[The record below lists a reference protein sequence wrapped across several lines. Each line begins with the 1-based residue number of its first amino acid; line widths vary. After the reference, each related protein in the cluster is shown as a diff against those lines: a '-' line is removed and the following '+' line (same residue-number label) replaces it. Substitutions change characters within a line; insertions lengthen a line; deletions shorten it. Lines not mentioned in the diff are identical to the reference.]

1 MFIQTQKTP
10 NPNSLK
16 FLPGRKVSNIDSVEF
31 TNPNSTDNI
40 LVKNILSVD
49 GVESV
54 FIGLDFI
61 SVNKNL
67 NSDWEDIKHLVIS
80 LINDFYDLGNELIID
95 KNFKENSLESYR
107 DIEKQI
113 INILE
118 TKVKPAVAN
127 DGGDIKFINY
137 KDGVVKVKLQGSC
150 SGCPSST
157 ITLKRGVQN
166 LLQHY
171 IRDIKR
177 VEAD

>member
-16 FLPGRKVSNIDSVEF
+16 FLPGIKISNVDSVEF
-31 TNPNSTDNI
+31 LNKDQTDNYLI
-40 LVKNILSVD
+40 RDILSID

-54 FIGLDFI
+54 FLGLDFL
-61 SVNKNL
+61 SVNKNEKTK
-67 NSDWEDIKHLVIS
+67 WEDIKHIVIS
-80 LINDFYDLGNELIID
+80 LINDFFAQGNNLILH
-95 KNFKENSLESYR
+95 KNQNGKTEESYE
-107 DIEKQI
+107 DIEKKI
-113 INILE
+113 IHILE

-127 DGGDIKFINY
+127 DGGDIKFLNY
-137 KDGVVKVKLQGSC
+137 KNGVVKVKLQGSC

-171 IRDIKR
+171 IPDIKQ
-177 VEAD
+177 VEAE

>member
-16 FLPGRKVSNIDSVEF
+16 FLPGIKISNVDSVEF
-31 TNPNSTDNI
+31 LNKDQTDNYLI
-40 LVKNILSVD
+40 RDILSID

-54 FIGLDFI
+54 FLGLDFL
-61 SVNKNL
+61 SVNKNEKTK
-67 NSDWEDIKHLVIS
+67 WEDIKHIVIS
-80 LINDFYDLGNELIID
+80 LINDFFAQGNNFILH
-95 KNFKENSLESYR
+95 KNQNGKTEESYK
-107 DIEKQI
+107 DIEKKI
-113 INILE
+113 IHILE

-127 DGGDIKFINY
+127 DGGDIKFLNY
-137 KDGVVKVKLQGSC
+137 KNGVVKVKLQGSC

-171 IRDIKR
+171 IPDIKQ
-177 VEAD
+177 VEAE